1 MDKKADR
8 IEALFKQTK
17 PVCFGR
23 FLIDVP
29 ATAQVVW
36 GPTTI
41 RNGIVSYPSQGHKM
55 AAEIQAKVT
64 ELKGIKH
71 IREPSTFIGTFD
83 GPNPDSRIVV
93 GYSDFESSG
102 LVQLHSYIRL
112 GKHAFVQKADTLVLD
127 DLPNGGDDKT
137 SYKKYIPI
145 FQDIARRLRVREET
159 ETPTEPGI
167 CLENGFV
174 RLANSPYGERVAIGF
189 RFPEYPD
196 VSFSVRSFK
205 TDRPNPS
212 ESLERGLKE
221 AREIG
226 AIMGMGQWFSSIKT
240 LREGKRQIGGW
251 DGYEKLARLPSQE
264 KNKPT
269 THEFRFKSIGAANDM
284 FRPVVDLEMST
295 GVDEDSKG
303 ELEPSLKNE
312 EAVAL
317 WDRLTSAIKVRPTK

>member
-23 FLIDVP
+23 FLIEVP
-29 ATAQVVW
+29 VTAQVVW

-41 RNGIVSYPSQGHKM
+41 RNDIVSYPNQGHKITT
-55 AAEIQAKVT
+55 EIQSKTT
-64 ELKGIKH
+64 EIKAIKH
-71 IREPSTFIGTFD
+71 MREPSTYIGTFD
-83 GPNPDSRIVV
+83 GPNPDSKIVV

-102 LVQLHSYIRL
+102 LVQLHSFIRL
-112 GKHAFVQKADTLVLD
+112 GRHAFVQSSRGAVLD
-127 DLPNGGDDKT
+127 ELPNGDDDKT
-137 SYKKYIPI
+137 SYKKYVSI

-159 ETPTEPGI
+159 EIPTEPGI

-174 RLANSPYGERVAIGF
+174 NLANSPYGERIAIGF
-189 RFPEYPD
+189 RLPEYPD

-205 TDRPNPS
+205 TDRPDPS

-226 AIMGMGQWFSSIKT
+226 GAMGMSKWFSSIKT

-269 THEFRFKSIGAANDM
+269 THEFRFKSIGTANDM